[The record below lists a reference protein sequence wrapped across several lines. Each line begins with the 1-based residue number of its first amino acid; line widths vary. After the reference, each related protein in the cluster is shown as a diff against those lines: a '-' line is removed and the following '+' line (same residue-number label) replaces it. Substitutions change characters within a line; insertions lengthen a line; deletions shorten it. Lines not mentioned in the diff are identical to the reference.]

1 VYELVLLAAVEFS
14 CIKLRVL
21 SLTSVRHLSTT
32 VADNAA
38 VLQKV
43 LAELTILVRYAA
55 VFCNYLCVTLNCVVI
70 AVLV

>member
-1 VYELVLLAAVEFS
+1 VYEFVLLAAVEVS

-21 SLTSVRHLSTT
+21 SLTTIIHLSTT

-38 VLQKV
+38 VLQKL
-43 LAELTILVRYAA
+43 LAALMIIVECAA
-55 VFCNYLCVTLNCVVI
+55 VFCNHLCVTLNCALI